1 MDAFA
6 NGLATPPHA
15 IVVSVKNDR
24 PRQTALEQIDLD
36 LSKFH
41 NGQWALQLDAALSKR
56 AAPVVILAH
65 GLACLAV
72 SWWAQLS
79 PRSYLKA
86 VRGAVF
92 DSPLSVDLAHLAAAA
107 TFRTG
112 PRYTLPFPSVVVS
125 DPTAQI
131 DQVLALADTWGS
143 CFVPADAIDLA
154 NPSNRLARSSDT
166 EEMLLAHVALLQRG
180 AEDARVAAPHSVWRA
195 DEGVRR

>member
-6 NGLATPPHA
+6 NGLATPPPA
-15 IVVSVKNDR
+15 IVVSVKGDR
-24 PRQTALEQIDLD
+24 PRHGALEQIDLD

-41 NGQWALQLDAALSKR
+41 NGQWALQLDAAFANR
-56 AAPVVILAH
+56 TTPVVILAH

-112 PRYTLPFPSVVVS
+112 PRYALPFPSVVVS
-125 DPTAQI
+125 DPIVQI

-143 CFVPADAIDLA
+143 CFVPADATDVA
-154 NPSNRLARSSDT
+154 NPSNRIARASDT
-166 EEMLLAHVALLQRG
+166 EEMLLAYVALLQRG
-180 AEDARVAAPHSVWRA
+180 GEEARVAAPHCARRA